1 MFNVRLMHTKL
12 LVMCAI
18 LTLFIFL

>member
-1 MFNVRLMHTKL
+1 MFNLRLMHTKL